1 MAKIAWIGLG
11 KLGLPCAE
19 AFAKRGHEVSGYD
32 IVPVKSHLVT
42 MRPSIEKAV
51 KDAEIIFIAVPTP
64 HDSEYDGSTPTS
76 HLPPKDFDYTAVKN
90 VLTEL
95 ERVVNDQQAVVLV
108 STVMPGTVRSQLAP
122 LVPNSQLIYN
132 PYLIAMGTV
141 EEDMM
146 DPEMVII
153 GSEGSQ
159 DIFAANYGGDALHS
173 LYANLI
179 NKSNLRIITCTWEEA
194 ECIKV
199 FYNTWISAKIGLSNM
214 MMDVAQRVG
223 NADVSV
229 IAKAIAES
237 TQRITSSA
245 YMTPGMGD
253 GGACHPRDNIA
264 LRELSSRLGLGYDL
278 FGSIMGAREAQA
290 RNLASYLVELATPHH
305 YPIYIHGKSYKPAV
319 PYTDGSYSLLVGHYC
334 EEMGFPPVYI
344 DPLGEESGLFHPT
357 EPGVFLLAHSM
368 TVTYGVGMRRV
379 ECGTVITSKLYVDIP
394 DNSIVV
400 DPWRKLRQD
409 GSGLS
414 NTIEVKHYGN
424 SRPPPRW

>member
-32 IVPVKSHLVT
+32 IQPVKSHLIT
-42 MRPSIEKAV
+42 MRPTIERAV
-51 KDAEIIFIAVPTP
+51 KYAEFIFIAVPTP
-64 HDSEYDGSTPTS
+64 HDAEYDGSTPTS
-76 HLPPKDFDYTAVKN
+76 HLPPKDFNYTAVKS
-90 VLTEL
+90 VLAEL
-95 ERVVNDQQAVVLV
+95 NTVVNKEQTVVLV
-108 STVMPGTVRSQLAP
+108 STVMPGTVRNQLAP
-122 LVPNSQLIYN
+122 LIPKAQLVYN

-159 DIFAANYGGDALHS
+159 DIFSGNYGPDELHG

-179 NKSNLRIITCTWEEA
+179 NKSGLRIISCTWEEA

-223 NADVSV
+223 NANVNV
-229 IAKAIAES
+229 VAEAISGS
-237 TQRITSSA
+237 TRRITSST

-264 LRELSSRLGLGYDL
+264 LRNLSNQLDLGYDL

-290 RNLASYLVELATPHH
+290 QNLASYLVELATPHH

-334 EEMGFPPVYI
+334 EQMGFPPIYI
-344 DPLGEESGLFHPT
+344 DPLSEEGGLFHPT

-379 ECGTVITSKLYVDIP
+379 EDGTVITSKLYVDIP

-424 SRPPPRW
+424 SRPPPLW